1 MTQFD
6 RLLQLL
12 EDELLYPP
20 NPYAEISSKTQV
32 ELLDGQTAFRSGVVY
47 IVTAKQAAALLK
59 APPAADEGSFL
70 FVANASAPVVQ
81 HTPLQKQVT
90 CVELSSSLGH
100 VFNLINGFLRDLA
113 AADEQQ
119 ISTFEQFLD
128 AVLERRFSSESAVRE
143 HAAGFFPG
151 LKAFY
156 RIVLVHFTPECSA
169 EHVQQLKDALEALL
183 PGLYLHPYH
192 RDLAGFYL
200 HEERQI
206 SLPLSQ
212 SDQEKLQALMD
223 EYHAELSISNA
234 TRHYDMLRTMFLLCS
249 RVMTLGHV
257 LHLPDVGSVY
267 HVERFSMYNVID
279 LAVQRFIE
287 VHGHTDVI
295 YLIHPAVVQLTRYDH
310 EHNSRLRDTLY
321 YYLLNDSHLVRT
333 AKALYMHRNT
343 VINKINKVVELTG
356 VDLTDGGLC
365 QRLAFSCQMIQY
377 YEQIMGLT
385 MHL

>member
-12 EDELLYPP
+12 EDELLYSP
-20 NPYAEISSKTQV
+20 NPYAEISAKTQL
-32 ELLDGQTAFRSGVVY
+32 ELLDGQTTFRSGVVY

-59 APPAADEGSFL
+59 APPAAEEGSFL
-70 FVANASAPVVQ
+70 FVTHASKPIMQ
-81 HTPLQKQVT
+81 NTPLQKQVT

-100 VFNLINGFLRDLA
+100 VFNLVSGFLRDLA
-113 AADEQQ
+113 AEDDRQ
-119 ISTFEQFLD
+119 INTFEQFLD
-128 AVLERRFSSESAVRE
+128 AVMDRRFSSEAVIRE
-143 HAAGFFPG
+143 YAAGFFPG
-151 LKAFY
+151 LKVFY
-156 RIVLVHFTPECSA
+156 RIVLVRFTLECSA
-169 EHVQQLKDALEALL
+169 ERAQQLKDALQALL

-192 RDLAGFYL
+192 HELAGFYL
-200 HEERQI
+200 HEERMI
-206 SLPLSQ
+206 SFPADPGDLK
-212 SDQEKLQALMD
+212 KLQALMD
-223 EYHAELSISNA
+223 EYHAELSVSNA
-234 TRHYDMLRTMFLLCS
+234 TRHYDMVRTMFLLCS
-249 RVMTLGHV
+249 RVMTMGHA
-257 LHLPDVGSVY
+257 LQLPDVGSVY
-267 HVERFSMYNVID
+267 CVERFSMYNVID

-295 YLIHPAVVQLTRYDH
+295 YLIHPAVVQLTRYDR

-321 YYLLNDSHLVRT
+321 YYLLSDSHLVRT

>member
-20 NPYAEISSKTQV
+20 NPYAEISAKTQV
-32 ELLDGQTAFRSGVVY
+32 ELLDGQTTFRSGVVY

-59 APPAADEGSFL
+59 APPAAEEGSFL
-70 FVANASAPVVQ
+70 FVTHASTPIMQ
-81 HTPLQKQVT
+81 NTPLQKQVT

-128 AVLERRFSSESAVRE
+128 AALDRRFSSESAVRE

-156 RIVLVHFTPECSA
+156 RIVLVHFTSECSA

-200 HEERQI
+200 HEERRI
-206 SLPLSQ
+206 NLPLSQ
-212 SDQEKLQALMD
+212 SGLEQLQALMD

-249 RVMTLGHV
+249 RVMTLGHA